1 MSDFWQKQEKDKPLF
16 GNLLWSRP
24 ENKKSAGKLL
34 IIGGQA
40 GEFAHVAGAYE
51 AASKAGAGSIRVL
64 LPESLRKI
72 AQALPEVEFAPAN
85 QSGSFARTALSE
97 WFDLTE
103 WADHVLLAGD
113 FGKNSETTTIIDG
126 FLLKGSKHIT
136 LNLNTLASTGIGL
149 EQLMKMPVNLVM
161 DRAKLQKIG
170 IALGLTT
177 PIKST
182 TPMNQLA
189 DILHQISMGN
199 QANLVIQDDQNIWV
213 AVGGNLT
220 STQSE
225 RIDNT
230 HLSATCAVWLM
241 QNPTKPLEA
250 LTTTTSL
257 FMH

>member
-1 MSDFWQKQEKDKPLF
+1 MEDVWRKQEKGEPLF
-16 GNLLWSRP
+16 PNLLWSRP

-51 AASKAGAGSIRVL
+51 AGTKAGAGTVKVL

-72 AQALPEVEFAPAN
+72 AQALPDVEFAPAN
-85 QSGSFARTALSE
+85 QSGSFARNALSE
-97 WFDLTE
+97 WFDLAS
-103 WADHVLLAGD
+103 WADQVLLAGD

-136 LNLNTLASTGIGL
+136 LNLNTLASTGISL
-149 EQLMKMPVNLVM
+149 DQLMKMPITLVI
-161 DRAKLQKIG
+161 DHAKLQKIG

-182 TPMNQLA
+182 TTMNQLA

-199 QANLVIQDDQNIWV
+199 QANLVIQDSDNIWV
-213 AVGGNLT
+213 ATGGNIT
-220 STQSE
+220 TTQSQP
-225 RIDNT
+225 IDNT
-230 HLSATCAVWLM
+230 LLSATCAVWLM
-241 QNPTKPLEA
+241 QNPSRPLEA
-250 LTTTTSL
+250 LTTAAYESK
-257 FMH
+257 

>member
-1 MSDFWQKQEKDKPLF
+1 MDLVWQKQDKDKPLF
-16 GNLLWSRP
+16 PNLLWSRP
-24 ENKKSAGKLL
+24 ENKKTAGKLL

-51 AASKAGAGSIRVL
+51 ATSKAGAGTVRVL
-64 LPESLRKI
+64 LPDSLRKI

-97 WFDLTE
+97 WFDLAL

-136 LNLNTLASTGIGL
+136 MNLNTISSAGISL
-149 EQLMKMPVNLVM
+149 EQLMNMPLTLVI
-161 DRAKLQKIG
+161 DRAKLQKVG

-189 DILHQISMGN
+189 EILHQISMGN
-199 QANLVIQDDQNIWV
+199 KANLVIQDDGQTWV
-213 AVGGNLT
+213 VSGGNIT
-220 STQSE
+220 STKSGQV
-225 RIDNT
+225 DNT
-230 HLSATCAVWLM
+230 QLSAACAVWLM
-241 QNPTKPLEA
+241 QNPTKLLEA
-250 LTTTTSL
+250 LSTAVHESA
-257 FMH
+257 

>member
-1 MSDFWQKQEKDKPLF
+1 MEDIWQKQDSDKPLF

-40 GEFAHVAGAYE
+40 GEFAHVAGAFE
-51 AASKAGAGSIRVL
+51 PANKAGAGAVKVL
-64 LPESLRKI
+64 LPDSLRKI
-72 AQALPEVEFAPAN
+72 AQALPDVEFAPAN
-85 QSGSFARTALSE
+85 SSGSFARTALSE
-97 WFDLTE
+97 WFDLAA
-103 WADHVLLAGD
+103 WADYVLLAGD

-136 LNLNTLASTGIGL
+136 LNLNTLASTGISL
-149 EQLMKMPVNLVM
+149 EQLMKMPITLVI

-189 DILHQISMGN
+189 EILHQISMGN
-199 QANLVIQDDQNIWV
+199 QANLVIQDDENTWV
-213 AVGGNLT
+213 AAGGNIT
-220 STQSE
+220 TTQSQPV
-225 RIDNT
+225 DNT
-230 HLSATCAVWLM
+230 QLSAACAVWLM
-241 QNPTKPLEA
+241 QNPSKPLEA
-250 LTTTTSL
+250 LTTAVYE
-257 FMH
+257 MA

>member
-1 MSDFWQKQEKDKPLF
+1 MEDIWQKQDADKPLF

-40 GEFAHVAGAYE
+40 GEFAHVAGAFE
-51 AASKAGAGSIRVL
+51 SANKAGAGMVKVVL
-64 LPESLRKI
+64 PDSLRKI
-72 AQALPEVEFAPAN
+72 AQALPDVEFAPAN

-97 WFDLTE
+97 WFDLAS

-126 FLLKGSKHIT
+126 FLLKGSRPIV
-136 LNLNTLASTGIGL
+136 LNLNTLSSIGINL
-149 EQLMKMPVNLVM
+149 DQLMKMPITLVI
-161 DRAKLQKIG
+161 DRAKLQKVG

-189 DILHQISMGN
+189 EILHQISMGN
-199 QANLVIQDDQNIWV
+199 QANLVIQDDENIWV
-213 AVGGNLT
+213 AAGGYIT
-220 STQSE
+220 TTQSHLV
-225 RIDNT
+225 DNT
-230 HLSATCAVWLM
+230 SLSATCAVWLM
-241 QNPTKPLEA
+241 QNPTKTLEA
-250 LTTTTSL
+250 LTTAVHEQSP
-257 FMH
+257 